1 MRTCPYCHFQNR
13 DDAIRCLMCFAV
25 LTDSAAVLKSEP
37 TVANLNI
44 PKGLLEK
51 IAATRPKQTVYI
63 GANSIALYID
73 DSPDPI
79 IIQLTNQAIFGRYV
93 PNSSTH
99 PSIDLTPY
107 DGLKK
112 GISRM
117 HAVIRRTESGLTLQ
131 DLASSNG
138 TWLNGT
144 KLEPYIPEP
153 IKSGDRLLLGEIA
166 IEVKFQ
172 M

>member
-1 MRTCPYCHFQNR
+1 MRTCPFCHYENR

-25 LTDSAAVLKSEP
+25 MSETAAMQRSEP
-37 TVANLNI
+37 TVSNLYV
-44 PKGLLEK
+44 PKSLLEK
-51 IAATRPKQTVYI
+51 TAPARQTGYL
-63 GANSIALYID
+63 GTNSIALYID
-73 DSPDPI
+73 ESSDPI
-79 IIQLTNQAIFGRYV
+79 ILQLTNQAIFGRYV

-117 HAVIRRTESGLTLQ
+117 HAVIRRTETGLTLQ

-138 TWLNGT
+138 TWLNGS
-144 KLEPYIPEP
+144 KLEPYIPVSL
-153 IKSGDRLLLGEIA
+153 KSGDRLLLGQIG
-166 IEVKFQ
+166 IEVKFKT
-172 M
+172 